1 MRLRAALSF
10 LYSFKFQCLNF
21 IIITQNDLLT
31 FYVKY
36 VIIFVSQVHLFSK
49 IGGKTMKKI
58 TVNEALSQL
67 KHGFF
72 PKCEISRDLLKPV
85 KSEQELQNFF
95 KLSTVQK
102 CQFYGYE
109 QNEIK
114 NFKVPDGGLELSVNE
129 ATDMLFEGEKVYA
142 RVIGENEQNF
152 TDLNS
157 FVTFLR
163 KCNINGD
170 TFLLYLRD

>member
-1 MRLRAALSF
+1 M
-10 LYSFKFQCLNF
+10 
-21 IIITQNDLLT
+21 LT

-36 VIIFVSQVHLFSK
+36 CIIFLSQVHLFSK

-85 KSEQELQNFF
+85 KSEQELQNFL

-109 QNEIK
+109 QDEIK

-142 RVIGENEQNF
+142 RVIGENEQSF
-152 TDLNS
+152 TTLNS
-157 FVTFLR
+157 FVAFLR

-170 TFLLYLRD
+170 NFLLYLRD

>member
-1 MRLRAALSF
+1 MEE
-10 LYSFKFQCLNF
+10 K
-21 IIITQNDLLT
+21 
-31 FYVKY
+31 K
-36 VIIFVSQVHLFSK
+36 K
-49 IGGKTMKKI
+49 KKI
-58 TVNEALSQL
+58 TVTEALSQL

-85 KSEQELQNFF
+85 KSEQELQNFSE
-95 KLSTVQK
+95 LSFVQK

-109 QNEIK
+109 QDEIK

-142 RVIGENEQNF
+142 RVIGENEQSF
-152 TDLNS
+152 TTLNS
-157 FVTFLR
+157 FVAFLR

-170 TFLLYLRD
+170 NFLLYLRD

>member
-1 MRLRAALSF
+1 
-10 LYSFKFQCLNF
+10 
-21 IIITQNDLLT
+21 
-31 FYVKY
+31 
-36 VIIFVSQVHLFSK
+36 
-49 IGGKTMKKI
+49 MKKI
-58 TVNEALSQL
+58 SYNEALSLL

-72 PKCEISRDLLKPV
+72 PKCEVSRDLLKPV
-85 KSEQELQNFF
+85 KSEQELQNFL

-109 QNEIK
+109 QDEIK

-142 RVIGENEQNF
+142 RVIGENERSF
-152 TDLNS
+152 MVLNS

-170 TFLLYLRD
+170 NFLLYLRD

>member
-1 MRLRAALSF
+1 M
-10 LYSFKFQCLNF
+10 
-21 IIITQNDLLT
+21 LT

-36 VIIFVSQVHLFSK
+36 CIIFLSQVHCFPRLEEN
-49 IGGKTMKKI
+49 TMKKI

-85 KSEQELQNFF
+85 KSEQELQNFLN
-95 KLSTVQK
+95 LSSVQK

-109 QNEIK
+109 KKDIK
-114 NFKVPDGGLELSVNE
+114 NFKVPDGGLEVSVNE
-129 ATDMLFEGEKVYA
+129 ATDMLTSGETIYA
-142 RVIGENEQNF
+142 RVIGENERSF
-152 TDLNS
+152 MDLNS

-170 TFLLYLRD
+170 NFLLYLRD

>member
-1 MRLRAALSF
+1 
-10 LYSFKFQCLNF
+10 
-21 IIITQNDLLT
+21 
-31 FYVKY
+31 
-36 VIIFVSQVHLFSK
+36 
-49 IGGKTMKKI
+49 MKKI

-67 KHGFF
+67 KYGFF

-85 KSEQELQNFF
+85 KSEQELQNFL

-109 QNEIK
+109 QDEIK

-142 RVIGENEQNF
+142 RVIGENERSF
-152 TDLNS
+152 MDLNS

-170 TFLLYLRD
+170 NFLLYVRD

>member
-1 MRLRAALSF
+1 
-10 LYSFKFQCLNF
+10 
-21 IIITQNDLLT
+21 
-31 FYVKY
+31 
-36 VIIFVSQVHLFSK
+36 
-49 IGGKTMKKI
+49 MKKI
-58 TVNEALSQL
+58 SYNEALSLL

-72 PKCEISRDLLKPV
+72 PKCEVSRNLLKPV
-85 KSEQELQNFF
+85 KSEQELQNFL

-109 QNEIK
+109 QDEIK

-142 RVIGENEQNF
+142 RVIGENERSF
-152 TDLNS
+152 MVLNS

-163 KCNINGD
+163 KCNITGD
-170 TFLLYLRD
+170 NFLLYLRD

>member
-1 MRLRAALSF
+1 
-10 LYSFKFQCLNF
+10 
-21 IIITQNDLLT
+21 
-31 FYVKY
+31 
-36 VIIFVSQVHLFSK
+36 
-49 IGGKTMKKI
+49 MKKI
-58 TVNEALSQL
+58 STNEALRQL

-72 PKCEISRDLLKPV
+72 PKCEVARDLLKPV
-85 KSEQELQNFF
+85 KTEQELQNFL

-109 QNEIK
+109 QDEIK

-142 RVIGENEQNF
+142 RVIGENERSF
-152 TDLNS
+152 MDLNS

-170 TFLLYLRD
+170 NFLLYLRD

>member
-1 MRLRAALSF
+1 
-10 LYSFKFQCLNF
+10 
-21 IIITQNDLLT
+21 
-31 FYVKY
+31 
-36 VIIFVSQVHLFSK
+36 
-49 IGGKTMKKI
+49 MKKI

-85 KSEQELQNFF
+85 KSEQELQNFL

-109 QNEIK
+109 QDEIE
-114 NFKVPDGGLELSVNE
+114 NFKVPDDALELSVNE

-142 RVIGENEQNF
+142 RVIGENERSF
-152 TDLNS
+152 MVLNS

-170 TFLLYLRD
+170 NFLLYLRD

>member
-1 MRLRAALSF
+1 
-10 LYSFKFQCLNF
+10 
-21 IIITQNDLLT
+21 
-31 FYVKY
+31 
-36 VIIFVSQVHLFSK
+36 
-49 IGGKTMKKI
+49 MKKI

-109 QNEIK
+109 KKDIK
-114 NFKVPDGGLELSVNE
+114 NFKVPDGGLEVSINE
-129 ATDMLFEGEKVYA
+129 ATDMLTSGETIYA
-142 RVIGENEQNF
+142 RVIGENERSF
-152 TDLNS
+152 MDLNS

-170 TFLLYLRD
+170 NFLLYLRD

>member
-1 MRLRAALSF
+1 MSDLSF
-10 LYSFKFQCLNF
+10 FL
-21 IIITQNDLLT
+21 
-31 FYVKY
+31 
-36 VIIFVSQVHLFSK
+36 
-49 IGGKTMKKI
+49 
-58 TVNEALSQL
+58 
-67 KHGFF
+67 
-72 PKCEISRDLLKPV
+72 
-85 KSEQELQNFF
+85 

-170 TFLLYLRD
+170 KFLLYLRD

>member
-1 MRLRAALSF
+1 
-10 LYSFKFQCLNF
+10 
-21 IIITQNDLLT
+21 
-31 FYVKY
+31 
-36 VIIFVSQVHLFSK
+36 
-49 IGGKTMKKI
+49 MKKI
-58 TVNEALSQL
+58 SYNEALSLL

-72 PKCEISRDLLKPV
+72 PKCEVSRNLLKPV
-85 KSEQELQNFF
+85 KSEQELQNFL

-109 QNEIK
+109 QDEIK

-142 RVIGENEQNF
+142 RVIGENERSF
-152 TDLNS
+152 MVLNS

-170 TFLLYLRD
+170 NFLLYLRD

>member
-1 MRLRAALSF
+1 MNPSI
-10 LYSFKFQCLNF
+10 LNF
-21 IIITQNDLLT
+21 IIQNDLLT
-31 FYVKY
+31 FYVKCC
-36 VIIFVSQVHLFSK
+36 IIFLSQVHCFPK
-49 IGGKTMKKI
+49 MEENTMKKI

-85 KSEQELQNFF
+85 KSEQELQNFL

-109 QNEIK
+109 QDEIK

-142 RVIGENEQNF
+142 RVIGENEQSF
-152 TDLNS
+152 TTLNS
-157 FVTFLR
+157 FVAFLR
-163 KCNINGD
+163 KCNINGEN
-170 TFLLYLRD
+170 FLLYLRD

>member
-1 MRLRAALSF
+1 
-10 LYSFKFQCLNF
+10 
-21 IIITQNDLLT
+21 
-31 FYVKY
+31 
-36 VIIFVSQVHLFSK
+36 
-49 IGGKTMKKI
+49 MKKI

-85 KSEQELQNFF
+85 KSEQELQNFL

-109 QNEIK
+109 KKDIK
-114 NFKVPDGGLELSVNE
+114 NFKVPDGGLEVSVNE
-129 ATDMLFEGEKVYA
+129 ATDMLTSGETIYA
-142 RVIGENEQNF
+142 RVIGENERSF
-152 TDLNS
+152 MDLNS
-157 FVTFLR
+157 FVAFLR

-170 TFLLYLRD
+170 NFLLYLRD